1 MILCYNTKSK
11 LPFSPNLFNVIPR
24 GGVNPESPRFQIS
37 PSKPVNALLW
47 RTVNLLLVI
56 IFSPSLE
63 TGGGCRDNEKIL
75 ADGRRP
81 QNTTQQNKTQIWK
94 NFPIL
99 LQLYFS
105 FVFHHYHEPV
115 PVGWLWWIDIVSWI
129 YFVVVFLLRP
139 FPSKMNVSGADA
151 IWLLSTEGLQS
162 SYQQIIFKI
171 LFLIIT
177 GTCINITTGSVGEYV
192 GKDETKM
199 ARRCDPIAG
208 RADAFLTCVWV
219 SEIHNA

>member
-1 MILCYNTKSK
+1 MAHGQLITSNHL
-11 LPFSPNLFNVIPR
+11 FSLAR
-24 GGVNPESPRFQIS
+24 D
-37 PSKPVNALLW
+37 W
-47 RTVNLLLVI
+47 RLGEGMHTEGAEITRKFWQTVEGL
-56 IFSPSLE
+56 
-63 TGGGCRDNEKIL
+63 K
-75 ADGRRP
+75 
-81 QNTTQQNKTQIWK
+81 TQHNKTKTQIWK

-99 LQLYFS
+99 PQLYFS

-219 SEIHNA
+219 SERHNA